1 LVLGKKLTNPEKHI
15 WLHSTAQILKKGNG
29 ICYTRGKKKF
39 KSLYFWEDF
48 VAILRLAGQ
57 HFARVRRRT
66 ALHWVDNLY
75 YLVAGH
81 SPVREEPTKCLEA
94 AAIVT
99 TSLTGEKVA
108 AELIPEGVVGLPSV
122 VAAKSADES
131 RERAVG
137 VEVGAEGLV
146 AATPVCR
153 HRRHSMAEL
162 PPHNLYCP
170 ASFLK
175 VHQF

>member
-1 LVLGKKLTNPEKHI
+1 MASAIQGKGKKI
-15 WLHSTAQILKKGNG
+15 YI
-29 ICYTRGKKKF
+29 
-39 KSLYFWEDF
+39 KSLYFWGDF

-57 HFARVRRRT
+57 HFERVRRRT
-66 ALHWVDNLY
+66 ALNWVDNLY

-81 SPVREEPTKCLEA
+81 SPAREEPTKCLEA

-99 TSLTGEKVA
+99 TSLTA
-108 AELIPEGVVGLPSV
+108 AELIPKVVGLPSV
-122 VAAKSADES
+122 VVAKSADES
-131 RERAVG
+131 REQA
-137 VEVGAEGLV
+137 AEGLV

-153 HRRHSMAEL
+153 HRRRSTAE
-162 PPHNLYCP
+162 PPPQNLYCP